1 MTLINFMP
9 KLNQN
14 FFNQKTEIVA
24 KELLG
29 KILVRTIGKHKIS
42 GIIVETE
49 AYIGP
54 HDLACHASKGKTP
67 RTKTMFEDGGFW
79 YVYMIYGMYHCLNI
93 VTEQEK
99 YPAAVL
105 IRALEPLEGFEEMKK
120 NRKTQNLN
128 NLTNG
133 PGKLCQA
140 LQINKDLNCTLATS
154 KDSQLYIEDRDIKIP
169 PQNIQKSKRIGV
181 DYAGDWKDKPLRF
194 YIKDND
200 FVSKKD

>member
-1 MTLINFMP
+1 MSR
-9 KLNQN
+9 LNQK
-14 FFNQKTEIVA
+14 FFNQKTEKVA

-29 KILVRTIGKHKIS
+29 KVLVREINNKKIS

-54 HDLACHASKGKTP
+54 HDLACHASKGKTA
-67 RTKTMFEDGGFW
+67 RTQTMFEAGGFW

-93 VTEQEK
+93 VTESKE

-105 IRALEPLEGFEEMKK
+105 IRALEPLEGVKEMKK
-120 NRKTQNLN
+120 NRKTKELN

-140 LQINKDLNCTLATS
+140 LAIDKSLNCTKATS
-154 KDSQLYIEDRDIKIP
+154 KSSELYIEDRGIKIP
-169 PQNIQKSKRIGV
+169 PKNIQSAKRIGV
-181 DYAGDWKDKPLRF
+181 DYAKEWKDKSLRF
-194 YIKDND
+194 YIKDNN
-200 FVSKKD
+200 FVSKK